1 MDAIKAILEK
11 LSSYNILTNI
21 IPGAVLCVVL
31 RYLVGYDLFADNN
44 WFVLGVLFYILGVI
58 NNRFSSLVIGPFL
71 TWIKFVKPCSY
82 KEFIKTENVDPKV
95 TVLSTENNVFRSY
108 IAVFCLSL
116 LALLYKTVLSKW
128 AILSDNINLVV
139 LVILVILFAFSYRK
153 QTKLLSQRIAIN
165 QRQDKFNNSKRTL

>member
-58 NNRFSSLVIGPFL
+58 NNRFSSLVIGG
-71 TWIKFVKPCSY
+71 
-82 KEFIKTENVDPKV
+82 
-95 TVLSTENNVFRSY
+95 
-108 IAVFCLSL
+108 
-116 LALLYKTVLSKW
+116 
-128 AILSDNINLVV
+128 
-139 LVILVILFAFSYRK
+139 
-153 QTKLLSQRIAIN
+153 
-165 QRQDKFNNSKRTL
+165 NSEGK

>member
-11 LSSYNILTNI
+11 ISNYNILTNI
-21 IPGAVLCVVL
+21 IPGAVLCVIL
-31 RYLVGYDLFADNN
+31 QYLVGYDLFAGNN

-58 NNRFSSLVIGPFL
+58 NNRISSLVIGPFL

-116 LALLYKTVLSKW
+116 LALLYKTVLSNW

-153 QTKLLSQRIAIN
+153 QTKLLSQRIAMN
-165 QRQDKFNNSKRTL
+165 QRLDKFNNSKRTL

>member
-1 MDAIKAILEK
+1 MDAIKAIIEK
-11 LSSYNILTNI
+11 ISNYNILTNI
-21 IPGAVLCVVL
+21 IPGAVLCVIL
-31 RYLVGYDLFADNN
+31 RYLVGYDLFAGNN

-58 NNRFSSLVIGPFL
+58 NNRISSLVIGPFL
-71 TWIKFVKPCSY
+71 TWIKFVKPFSY

-116 LALLYKTVLSKW
+116 LVLLYKTVLSKW
-128 AILSDNINLVV
+128 AFLSDNINLVV

-165 QRQDKFNNSKRTL
+165 QRLDKFNNSKRTI